1 MRCVLSSYSFNSR
14 FYDVFTGSCEEK
26 KIQGIVASAENKP
39 QGDRQE
45 KSKLW
50 SHLQSNSLSH
60 RRIPM
65 VWAITIRAESPKTEC
80 NWVRLQGKELQ
91 AIHHALSLCYSVFLK
106 GWVLNSSKLKELKNN
121 SPEVLLRQMS
131 LLKYWFFLSHIS
143 QGTSGTAD
151 GRRAASS
158 SVY

>member
-65 VWAITIRAESPKTEC
+65 VWTIKIRAESPKTEC

-121 SPEVLLRQMS
+121 SLEVFTEANVTSEILI
-131 LLKYWFFLSHIS
+131 FLSHIS